1 MSEHRASSYKVDCL
15 YIQLFAYLYSEMH
28 SATRGLAGYFFCGI
42 CSHLLRLLASILDDL
57 RHFLAIVDIWLV
69 ETGLIDPILR
79 AIQKYRMDFGR
90 FDLMSEDSK
99 SQVEEQVAAEDQAQA
114 AVAEQAETAQAS
126 GDSVDRD
133 ELIER
138 LQQELG
144 EQKEQVLRVHAEMQN
159 VRRRAENDV
168 DKARKF
174 ALERFVKE
182 LLPVVDSL
190 EKAVE
195 ACGATESADSQ
206 VTTLK
211 DGVEMTLSL
220 LNSGL
225 KKFEVEVVDP
235 MGQPFNPEFH
245 EAMSMAPQ
253 ADVEPNTVIA
263 VLQKGYLLSGRL
275 IRPAMVMVS
284 KGV

>member
-1 MSEHRASSYKVDCL
+1 MA
-15 YIQLFAYLYSEMH
+15 
-28 SATRGLAGYFFCGI
+28 
-42 CSHLLRLLASILDDL
+42 
-57 RHFLAIVDIWLV
+57 
-69 ETGLIDPILR
+69 
-79 AIQKYRMDFGR
+79 
-90 FDLMSEDSK
+90 EDSK
-99 SQVEEQVAAEDQAQA
+99 SQVEEQVVADDQAQA
-114 AVAEQAETAQAS
+114 AMAEQGETAQAS
-126 GDSVDRD
+126 GEPADRD

-144 EQKEQVLRVHAEMQN
+144 EQKEQMLRVHAEMQN

-168 DKARKF
+168 EKARKF

-195 ACGATESADSQ
+195 ACGATESAEPQ
-206 VTTLK
+206 VATLK

-220 LNSGL
+220 FNSGL

-245 EAMSMAPQ
+245 EAMSMVPQ

-275 IRPAMVMVS
+275 VRPAMVMVS